1 MDLIHY
7 AKPTEIVVALDARYD
22 LGRFGQLLPELGPD
36 GEVFQANRKE
46 NERRVDVLD
55 AAVRDALRK
64 IAQERHLTIYV
75 GDDTEVTNTPD
86 VDPYNGYPL
95 EYSVLQEAHDRAYE
109 FIPEG
114 QGW

>member
-1 MDLIHY
+1 MELIHCGG
-7 AKPTEIVVALDARYD
+7 PTEIVVPVTPPHHD
-22 LGRFGQLLPELGPD
+22 LWMYNELLFRRIA
-36 GEVFQANRKE
+36 VF
-46 NERRVDVLD
+46 D